1 MSSSAATEEELV
13 SLLSSV
19 LLKDHDIDGL
29 DEDLVQYIAG
39 SLSTQFQ
46 ESSIAA
52 AHIEEILE
60 ESMVPFLDSVGCP
73 TELVEEAK
81 ATLLQSAATKIT
93 SSLSSSNDDG
103 QAKKLKQGIV
113 NMSSTLSE
121 HTEDTNNM
129 WNATSNTTIKANANT
144 TIDAYNYKTSAK
156 DRRKQRQELEKQRR
170 DLDRQSAQ
178 MEESNTKAG
187 VSAMVVPTMKG
198 KDMDVN
204 VQNITLS
211 LDNGTVLLEQGDL
224 KFAYKRR
231 YAIIGENGVGKT
243 TLLNKIANWQDL
255 EGFPQHL
262 RVLHVK
268 QELHTENEETTVIDA
283 VLEADIERT
292 TLLKAEK
299 ELLARLES
307 HGDSNETT
315 IPAATEET
323 IEARQKRLAETAA
336 SDDKQFSDDLK
347 KLKDVYD
354 RLTVLGADTAQ
365 SRAAAILGGL
375 QFTEH
380 MQTSPIKSLSGGWRM
395 RVALAAALLIEPDLL
410 MLEYVVKPNN
420 RLVKTFCFSVNALS
434 SPLRRLFFFFPK

>member
-1 MSSSAATEEELV
+1 MSSISEEELV
-13 SLLSSV
+13 SLLSGV
-19 LLKDHDIDGL
+19 LLKDEIDGL

-39 SLSTQFQ
+39 LLSTQFQ
-46 ESSIAA
+46 EQSSSDG
-52 AHIEEILE
+52 IEEILD
-60 ESMVPFLDSVGCP
+60 ESMIPFLDSVGCP
-73 TELVEEAK
+73 SELQEQTK
-81 ATLLQSAATKIT
+81 SILLKIGEKAATT
-93 SSLSSSNDDG
+93 STTTTDDG

-129 WNATSNTTIKANANT
+129 WNAASGQQIKANANVQ
-144 TIDAYNYKTSAK
+144 IDMYHDKTSAK

-170 DLDRQSAQ
+170 DLEKQNAGQ
-178 MEESNTKAG
+178 EEHNTKAG
-187 VSAMVVPTMKG
+187 VSTMVLPTVKG

-204 VQNITLS
+204 LQNITLS
-211 LDNGTVLLEQGDL
+211 LDNGTVLLEHGDL

-243 TLLNKIANWQDL
+243 TLLNRIANWEDL
-255 EGFPQHL
+255 EGFPKHL

-292 TLLKAEK
+292 TLLKEEK
-299 ELLARLES
+299 ELVARLES
-307 HGDSNETT
+307 QGGSDESKEVDPT
-315 IPAATEET
+315 ET

-336 SDDKQFSDDLK
+336 SDDKFSEDIK

-354 RLTVLGADTAQ
+354 RLTTLGADSAQ

-375 QFTEH
+375 QFTEE
-380 MQTSPIKSLSGGWRM
+380 MQSSPIKSLSGGWRM
-395 RVALAAALLIEPDLL
+395 RVALGAALLIEPDLL
-410 MLEYVVKPNN
+410 MLG
-420 RLVKTFCFSVNALS
+420 T
-434 SPLRRLFFFFPK
+434 